1 MNSGVRPHAY
11 DIAASCFSSCCMRSL
26 SRCWG
31 LGTVAGRH
39 AFDEMAGI
47 LPLASGAISVLLALF
62 ALLAWWR
69 HARLRMV
76 KSIQTEA

>member
-1 MNSGVRPHAY
+1 
-11 DIAASCFSSCCMRSL
+11 MRTTSL
-26 SRCWG
+26 LLAFLAVACAVFAVWG

-47 LPLASGAISVLLALF
+47 VPLASGAFSVLLALC

-76 KSIQTEA
+76 KGVRAEA